1 MNRLKNPHNKKDIML
16 KFHPILANDP
26 NAVLILRLPV
36 PDMPQHVDFV
46 LAGHRAAEALQVKV
60 DDCDVAIKPNAT
72 AAERFL
78 DPDSGIGTHPGFIW
92 GLVEH
97 LRAHGAVE
105 KQIRIVEDPLN
116 VDYGEVASW
125 KGTGYLEIASATG
138 AILHS
143 PTPETC
149 VERPVPHPHIAPLR
163 RVSQYAVDSNSA
175 LINVP
180 KLKTHNL
187 GITTLCLK
195 NLMGLNYGP
204 ERHFCSQAMAELPAE
219 CVKHDLPRDEWMDRA
234 LHECWQTGL
243 AKRLADLAQVVRPQL
258 NIIEGIVGRDGTGF
272 QHGRNKTLGLV
283 IAGINMVAVDSV
295 ASYLMGFDP
304 AELIYLR
311 MAVETG
317 LGSNRLSELHCYTVK
332 DNELVSC
339 PALDLY
345 KADPPFEV
353 NSMLKQ
359 A

>member
-1 MNRLKNPHNKKDIML
+1 MLTFNPL
-16 KFHPILANDP
+16 LANDP
-26 NAVLILRLPV
+26 KAVLILRLPV
-36 PDMPQHVDFV
+36 ADSPQQADFK
-46 LAGHRAAEALQVKV
+46 LAAHRAAEALQLGVE
-60 DDCDVAIKPNAT
+60 DCDLAIKPNAT

-78 DPDSGIGTHPGFIW
+78 DPESGIGTHPGFIW
-92 GLVEH
+92 GLVEY
-97 LRAHGAVE
+97 LRANGAADKRVY
-105 KQIRIVEDPLN
+105 IVEDPLN

-125 KGTGYLEIASATG
+125 TGTGYLEIAAATG

-143 PTPETC
+143 PTLETC
-149 VERPVPHPHIAPLR
+149 VERPVPNPHVASTK
-163 RVSQYAVDSNSA
+163 RVSQYAVDPRIP

-195 NLMGLNYGP
+195 NLMGVNYGP

-219 CVKHDLPRDEWMDRA
+219 CVKHDLPRHQWMDQA

-243 AKRLADLAQVVRPQL
+243 AHRLSDLAQVVQPQL

-272 QHGRNKTLGLV
+272 QHGRNLTLGLV

-311 MAVETG
+311 IAAETG
-317 LGSNRLSELHCYTVK
+317 LGCNRLSELHCYTLINGQVAPCQSL
-332 DNELVSC
+332 ESL
-339 PALDLY
+339 

-353 NSMLKQ
+353 NCMLKQ
-359 A
+359 